1 MTDKTTRDPCGNKD
15 CDLCYPLPRW
25 KATHVILLRRT
36 YFGEV
41 KAATVE
47 EAQALAADH
56 AWKTSHSQEVVEDQS
71 PLIESLDQESLD
83 WHAESDAAWCLHAVR
98 ERVAAQPER
107 HPRPVTCAWCGNRFR
122 SVIPYE
128 QEGKQTQGDDCAAS
142 VYQKDGEWYVAGHYG
157 SGHFDMDRLRF
168 IANHP
173 TAPLDPVCDQ
183 CLVERIAVGDLIHD
197 GGTHD

>member
-1 MTDKTTRDPCGNKD
+1 MTDKTTREPCGNKD

-25 KATHVILLRRT
+25 NATRVTILRQT
-36 YFGEV
+36 HFGEV

-47 EAQALAADH
+47 EAQQLANGS
-56 AWKTSHSQEVVEDQS
+56 AWRASYSQEIVERQS
-71 PLIESLDQESLD
+71 PSIEPLDPESLA
-83 WHAESDAAWCLHAVR
+83 WHAGNDAERCFHAVR
-98 ERVAAQPER
+98 ERVASQAER
-107 HPRPVTCAWCGNRFR
+107 FPRPVTCEWCKNRFR
-122 SVIPYE
+122 AIIPHDSGE
-128 QEGKQTQGDDCAAS
+128 KPTQGDDCAAS

-183 CLVERIAVGDLIHD
+183 CLTERIAVGDLIHD
-197 GGTHD
+197 GDSVE

>member
-1 MTDKTTRDPCGNKD
+1 VTDKTTREPCGNED
-15 CDLCYPLPRW
+15 CDLCYPVPRW
-25 KATHVILLRRT
+25 KATRVIIWRKT
-36 YFGEV
+36 HHGEV

-47 EAQALAADH
+47 EARSLVTDD
-56 AWKTSHSQEVVEDQS
+56 AWKAGTISYEVVERQS
-71 PLIESLDQESLD
+71 PLIEPLDAESLA
-83 WHAESDAAWCLHAVR
+83 WHAESDAEWCLHAVR

-107 HPRPVTCAWCGNRFR
+107 FPRPVVCEWCKNRFR
-122 SVIPYE
+122 SIIPYDTGE
-128 QEGKQTQGDDCAAS
+128 KPTQGDDCAAS

-183 CLVERIAVGDLIHD
+183 CLNERIAVGDLVHD
-197 GGTHD
+197 PVDR

>member
-1 MTDKTTRDPCGNKD
+1 VTDKTTTREPCGNED

-25 KATHVILLRRT
+25 HATRVILLRRT
-36 YFGEV
+36 NFGEV

-47 EAQALAADH
+47 EAQVLAADQ
-56 AWKTSHSQEVVEDQS
+56 AWRTSYSQEVVECQS
-71 PLIESLDQESLD
+71 PLIEPLDAESQA
-83 WHAESDAAWCLHAVR
+83 WHAENDAEWCFHAVR

-107 HPRPVTCAWCGNRFR
+107 FPRPVVCESYDTGEK
-122 SVIPYE
+122 P
-128 QEGKQTQGDDCAAS
+128 TQGDDCAAS
-142 VYQKDGEWYVAGHYG
+142 IYQKDGEWYVAGHYG

-183 CLVERIAVGDLIHD
+183 CLNERIAVGDLIHD
-197 GGTHD
+197 PADY